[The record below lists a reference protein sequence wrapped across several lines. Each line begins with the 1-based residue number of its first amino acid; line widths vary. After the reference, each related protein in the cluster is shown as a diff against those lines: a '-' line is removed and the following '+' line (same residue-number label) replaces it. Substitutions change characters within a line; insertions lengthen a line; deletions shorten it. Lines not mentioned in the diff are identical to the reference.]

1 MCGVAVVIT
10 YIVFEYLKYTSLYLF
25 QILENPTFVTI
36 CQMPVVMKTLILNV
50 DKLQGI
56 MTNHCNYIK
65 HEETQNEHFE

>member
-1 MCGVAVVIT
+1 MCLI
-10 YIVFEYLKYTSLYLF
+10 

-65 HEETQNEHFE
+65 HEETENKHFE